1 MTIWAVISLSPFI
14 LILAVTALSL
24 WIFACSKMGGQV
36 SKTDFEWSST
46 AEPHASRRKEIL
58 GKRENFHYLVVNWQ
72 CNWVVTSWFSL
83 VCLKRSL
90 MLAYPYV
97 RMVFW
102 KRKKKELSL
111 FKFQSNMNKPH
122 SRRCLVRW
130 NAGFGA
136 VAVGFTICT
145 AGPPLFHIHIT
156 RYFKEAF
163 AWD

>member
-1 MTIWAVISLSPFI
+1 MSCDITESVHFDTRCHCVEFMNLCLQQNGGTSFENR
-14 LILAVTALSL
+14 L
-24 WIFACSKMGGQV
+24 WVVFHCRATC
-36 SKTDFEWSST
+36 F
-46 AEPHASRRKEIL
+46 KEKRDIRWE
-58 GKRENFHYLVVNWQ
+58 RENFHYLVVNWQ
-72 CNWVVTSWFSL
+72 CNWVVTSWFSR